1 MELAAAPTDVILS
14 LRGQRD
20 LRPRIDPGL
29 AGGLRSWL
37 EDDLAECASHLD
49 PNEPL
54 FLSPRAMTHEA
65 LSSVPPLSALAR
77 GALVSAL
84 CTQRLSLGEV
94 NHPMDDALSALE
106 ADPAHAELVDTVHG
120 LDPDEFAR
128 LSSEVAAHDSVL
140 ARHLSRVPSSW
151 LPRSN
156 VRLSV
161 PLVGGRVV
169 LGTVVNVVLGAPSVN
184 VASICLLH
192 VTTSSLEETTAAML
206 SVVALIETLR
216 SGAQPLRVA
225 SLSTATGEVAICDVN
240 DHVLT
245 QGVELVV
252 RAVRARGAGQ

>member
-1 MELAAAPTDVILS
+1 
-14 LRGQRD
+14 
-20 LRPRIDPGL
+20 
-29 AGGLRSWL
+29 
-37 EDDLAECASHLD
+37 
-49 PNEPL
+49 
-54 FLSPRAMTHEA
+54 
-65 LSSVPPLSALAR
+65 
-77 GALVSAL
+77 
-84 CTQRLSLGEV
+84 
-94 NHPMDDALSALE
+94 
-106 ADPAHAELVDTVHG
+106 
-120 LDPDEFAR
+120 
-128 LSSEVAAHDSVL
+128 
-140 ARHLSRVPSSW
+140 
-151 LPRSN
+151 
-156 VRLSV
+156 
-161 PLVGGRVV
+161 VV